1 MTVAIIDYGA
11 GNLTSLRYAIQRCG
25 VDNVWVTAES
35 DVIRAAERVIFP
47 GVGHAKYA
55 MEQLKLTGLHTLIP
69 RLVQPVLGICL
80 GMQLMCLS
88 SQEGEVEGLGI
99 FGAKVRRFEGSI
111 KVPHM
116 GWNTVY
122 GNVRHPEIN
131 DYYYFVH
138 SYYADLCDDT
148 MAFCDYGLRF
158 SAMLAKGNFIGCQF
172 HPEKSGAAG
181 EHFLKKF
188 LS

>member
-25 VDNVWVTAES
+25 VADVRVTAES
-35 DVIRAAERVIFP
+35 DVISAADRVIFP

-55 MEQLKLTGLHTLIP
+55 MEQLIQTGLHTLIP
-69 RLVQPVLGICL
+69 GLVQPVLGICL
-80 GMQLMCLS
+80 GMQLMCLN
-88 SQEGEVEGLGI
+88 SQEGGVEGLGI
-99 FGAKVRRFEGSI
+99 FSAKVKRFEGSI

-122 GNVRHPEIN
+122 SNDLHPEIN

-138 SYYADLCDDT
+138 SYYADLCVNT
-148 MAFCDYGLRF
+148 MAFCDYGLKF
-158 SAMLAKGNFIGCQF
+158 SAVLEKNNFIGCQF
-172 HPEKSGAAG
+172 HPEKSGTAG
-181 EHFLKKF
+181 EYFLKKF